1 MEPKDSLFR
10 DLVRELNAHAVE
22 YIVVGGYAV
31 RHYVPDRIPGDIDVW
46 IRPTIENAELA
57 AQAVCRALPG
67 RTWWVIA
74 LDLRERGNCVH
85 LTEERSGVGVDLMTW
100 AAGEATI
107 GGFAGAWEK
116 RAARAFQG
124 VLTNYLSY
132 DHLLRSKWESHR
144 DRKTE
149 DEQKRDLKDHAAL
162 LDVGTPKVA
171 LRAERPPPKGY
182 GPSQAPLPESTMAEV
197 IKSAPP
203 AVPLIRPLTYKPGG
217 KVGDFLLTRDECHNT
232 VLSWLVQEFAANGVE
247 YLLVGGHAVKQY
259 VPGREPVRVEAWVR
273 PTEEN
278 AHRVSKSLREMSYDP
293 DRTQAVR
300 FVEWGRG
307 TCVCDHLSG
316 IGVYV
321 FPHVRGSRLFG
332 GYGAAEAA
340 REVGLVEGVEARFL
354 SFRHLLVTL
363 TASKAGWNQADA
375 RALLEVERRV
385 IARHT
390 GAAREPMR
398 NAHVHGQIE
407 EAPSQLPAHDLAAE
421 IERQQSQVRR
431 L

>member
-31 RHYVPDRIPGDIDVW
+31 RHYVPDRMPGDIDVW
-46 IRPTIENAELA
+46 IRPTIENAERA
-57 AQAVCRALPG
+57 AHAVCRALPG

-85 LTEERSGVGVDLMTW
+85 LTEEGSDVGIDLMTW
-100 AAGEATI
+100 AAGEAKI

-116 RAARAFQG
+116 RATRAFQG

-132 DHLLRSKWESHR
+132 DHLLRGKWESHR
-144 DRKTE
+144 ERKTE
-149 DEQKRDLKDHAAL
+149 DEKKRDLKDHAAL
-162 LDVGTPKVA
+162 LDVRTPKVA
-171 LRAERPPPKGY
+171 LRAEGTHPERY
-182 GPSQAPLPESTMAEV
+182 GQSQASSPESTMAEV

-203 AVPLIRPLTYKPGG
+203 AVPLIRPLTYKSGG
-217 KVGDFLLTRDECHNT
+217 KVGDLLLTKDESHNT
-232 VLSWLVQEFAANGVE
+232 VLSWLVEEFAANGVE

-293 DRTQAVR
+293 GKTQAER
-300 FVEWGRG
+300 FVERGRG
-307 TCVCDHLSG
+307 TRVRDHLSG
-316 IGVYV
+316 IGVFV
-321 FPHVRGSRLFG
+321 FPHVRGSQLFG
-332 GYGAAEAA
+332 GYGAAQAA

-363 TASKAGWNQADA
+363 TASKAGWSQADA
-375 RALLEVERRV
+375 RALLDVERRV
-385 IARHT
+385 IARYS
-390 GAAREPMR
+390 GEARGPMR
-398 NAHVHGQIE
+398 NSDAHRQSE
-407 EAPSQLPAHDLAAE
+407 EVLSHVPVHDLAAE
-421 IERQQSQVRR
+421 MERQRSQIRR